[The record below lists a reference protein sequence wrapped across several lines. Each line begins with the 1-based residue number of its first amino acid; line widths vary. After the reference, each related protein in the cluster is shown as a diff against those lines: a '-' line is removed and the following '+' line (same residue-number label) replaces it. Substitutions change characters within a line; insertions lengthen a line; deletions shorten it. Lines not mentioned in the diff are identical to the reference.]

1 MELLEAIE
9 RRHSVRQYLA
19 RPLEADLKN
28 RLDEM
33 IDGCNTLSGLHI
45 QPVYDEPTAFR
56 SPMARYGRFEQVS
69 NYIVLAG
76 ERAEDLDERCGYWGE
91 RIVLQAQQWGL
102 NTCWVGMSYSKRAVP
117 VEVAAGEKIVAVIAL
132 GYGRTQGVAHKS
144 RPIEKIADIGG
155 DHPEWFCRGVEA
167 ALLAPTAM
175 NQQKFRF
182 EYSAEG
188 VRATTRWG
196 FYSKVDLGIA
206 KYHFEIGAAPHP
218 VRWL

>member
-19 RPLEADLKN
+19 RPIEADLKD

-33 IDGCNTLSGLHI
+33 IGECNARGGLHI
-45 QPVYDEPTAFR
+45 QPVYDEPAAFR

-76 ERAEDLDERCGYWGE
+76 TRKADLDERCGYWGE
-91 RIVLQAQQWGL
+91 RIVLQAQRWGL
-102 NTCWVGMSYSKRAVP
+102 NTCWVGMSYSKKAVP
-117 VEVAAGEKIVAVIAL
+117 VEVAASEKIVAVIAL

-155 DHPEWFCRGVEA
+155 DCPEWFRRGVEA